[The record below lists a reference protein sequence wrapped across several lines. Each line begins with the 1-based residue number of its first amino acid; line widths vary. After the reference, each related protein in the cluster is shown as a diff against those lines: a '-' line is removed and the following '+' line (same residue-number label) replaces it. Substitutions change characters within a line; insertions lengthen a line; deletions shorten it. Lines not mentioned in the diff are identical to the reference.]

1 VPGEWPDRAET
12 PEPAQSHEPAQNREP
27 AETEPGSA
35 IPATNFAEVDRPDPP
50 GAATPPPGRLRIDFS
65 PLRTSRELRLLFVGG
80 GISFAGSM
88 VTFVALPYQAYE
100 LTHSSLIVGLL
111 SLAELVPL
119 LVTAFIGGALAD
131 AVDRR
136 RMLRWTEAAMC
147 IVSAVLVVNSLQRH
161 PQLWVLFAV
170 SVLFAG
176 LDGLQRPS
184 LDAVVPQ
191 LVRRDQL
198 AAASAVFALRSQF
211 GMIAAPAVTGVI
223 IAAGGL
229 PVTYSLD
236 VASFLFSLV
245 ALSRLRT
252 VPPPSGASDLSF
264 TAIRQGLAYAWQRKD
279 LLGTY
284 LIDVN
289 AMFFGMPNA
298 LFPQLATRLG
308 GASAFGVLYASPA
321 VGSLLVTLS
330 SGWAVRVRRYGRMI
344 AVAAAIW
351 GAGIVLLGLS
361 DALWEAAAAL
371 IIAGAGDMV
380 SGLGRTTVWN
390 QSIPDGL
397 RGRLAGIEM
406 LSYSS
411 GPTLGNVEAGLLE
424 ALTDLR
430 TSVVAGGAL
439 CIIGTVVVSVLLPV
453 FWRYDARE
461 GEHLRSRGIP

>member
-1 VPGEWPDRAET
+1 ML
-12 PEPAQSHEPAQNREP
+12 
-27 AETEPGSA
+27 
-35 IPATNFAEVDRPDPP
+35 TNFAELERPDPP
-50 GAATPPPGRLRIDFS
+50 SFPPSLVRSLRIDLS

-88 VTFVALPYQAYE
+88 LTFVALPYQAYQ
-100 LTHSSLIVGLL
+100 LSRSSLIVGLL

-136 RMLRWTEAAMC
+136 RMLRWTEAGMC
-147 IVSAVLVVNSLQRH
+147 VVSGILVANALLPH
-161 PQLWVLFAV
+161 PELWVLFAV

-184 LDAVVPQ
+184 LDAIVPQ
-191 LVRRDQL
+191 LVRQDQM
-198 AAASAVFALRSQF
+198 AATSAVFSLRTQL
-211 GMIAAPAVTGVI
+211 GMVAAPALTGVV
-223 IAAGGL
+223 IAAAGL
-229 PVTYSLD
+229 PLTYSLD
-236 VASFLFSLV
+236 VASFLVSLL
-245 ALSRLRT
+245 ALYRLKAA
-252 VPPPSGASDLSF
+252 PPPSGESDLSLR
-264 TAIRQGLAYAWQRKD
+264 AIREGLAYAWQRKD

-284 LIDVN
+284 LVDVN

-298 LFPQLATRLG
+298 LFPQLATHLG
-308 GASAFGVLYASPA
+308 GASALGVLYASPA
-321 VGSLLVTLS
+321 VGSLIVTLS
-330 SGWAVRVRRYGRMI
+330 SGWTARVRRYGRMI

-351 GAGIVLLGLS
+351 GVGIVLLGLS

-371 IIAGAGDMV
+371 VIAGAGDMV
-380 SGLGRTTVWN
+380 SGLGRSTVWN
-390 QSIPDGL
+390 QSIPDAL

-424 ALTDLR
+424 SFTGLR
-430 TSVVAGGAL
+430 TSIVAGGGL
-439 CIIGTVVVSVLLPV
+439 CIIGTAFLSALLPV

-461 GEHLRSRGIP
+461 GERLRSSAGG